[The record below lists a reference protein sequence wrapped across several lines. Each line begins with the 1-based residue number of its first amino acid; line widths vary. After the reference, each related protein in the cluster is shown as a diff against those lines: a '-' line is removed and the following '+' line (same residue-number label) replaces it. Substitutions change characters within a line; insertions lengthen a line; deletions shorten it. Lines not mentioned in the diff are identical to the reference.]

1 MNGELLFKEEV
12 YAIVGAAI
20 EVHRHLK
27 GGFLEAI
34 YQEAMEI
41 ELAERGIPYC
51 PQADVEVFYKGKLL
65 KKKYIADVICYGRIL
80 VEIKVMQSLTTREEA
95 QLLNY
100 MNATKMK
107 VGLLINFGDH
117 GRLDWKRFVL

>member
-1 MNGELLFKEEV
+1 MELLFKEEV
-12 YAIVGAAI
+12 YAIIGAAI

-27 GGFLEAI
+27 GGFLQAI

-41 ELAERGIPYC
+41 ELKSREIPHVPLAEI
-51 PQADVEVFYKGKLL
+51 AVIYKEILL
-65 KKKYIADVICYGRIL
+65 KKKYIADFVCYSKIL
-80 VEIKVMQSLTTREEA
+80 VEIKAIEQLASREEA

-100 MNATKMK
+100 LNCTGMK
-107 VGLLINFGDH
+107 VGLLINFGDN